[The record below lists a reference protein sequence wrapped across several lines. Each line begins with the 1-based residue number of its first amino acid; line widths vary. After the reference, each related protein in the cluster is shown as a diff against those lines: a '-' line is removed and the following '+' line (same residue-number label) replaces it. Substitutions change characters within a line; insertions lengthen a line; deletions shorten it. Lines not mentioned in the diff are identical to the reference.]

1 MFRGIIY
8 ILSYTYFKW
17 PRLTEVCTKK
27 IDEEVSDFKKLVEIR
42 LKCKTQLWHY
52 LAQMNRKWYD
62 VFDNILRYS
71 HICEYLAVQNSFEDK
86 GNLYV
91 EEKDLDLLIRQNN
104 EGHHMNYYF
113 IMDELTAIVEES
125 ER

>member
-1 MFRGIIY
+1 M
-8 ILSYTYFKW
+8 
-17 PRLTEVCTKK
+17 
-27 IDEEVSDFKKLVEIR
+27 DEEVSDFKKLVEIR
-42 LKCKTQLWHY
+42 LKCKTQLRHY

-62 VFDNILRYS
+62 VFDNILRHN
-71 HICEYLAVQNSFEDK
+71 HICEYLAVQNLFEDK

-91 EEKDLDLLIRQNN
+91 EEKDLDLLICQNN

-113 IMDELTAIVEES
+113 IMDELTAILEES